1 MEKEF
6 KEVEGVVA
14 EMGFGKGMRVK
25 GVRKRVM
32 VSTEVK
38 LIYIVSVQT
47 SGAGS
52 HSRQIASSLSAV
64 ANAYRAHSSAK
75 LLCSL

>member
-1 MEKEF
+1 
-6 KEVEGVVA
+6 
-14 EMGFGKGMRVK
+14 MGFGKGMRVK

-52 HSRQIASSLSAV
+52 HSRQIATRLNSV
-64 ANAYRAHSSAK
+64 ADAYRAQSSRK
-75 LLCSL
+75 LLCTL